1 MFAHN
6 KRLQYTVRVSEPNPA
21 LANLMLEQF
30 GGPQGELAA
39 AMRYFTQA
47 VSEDDPGRKDML
59 FDIATEELS
68 HLEVIGHI
76 VAMLNK
82 GAKGRLAEAV
92 DSEAEMFKAITG
104 PGNDSHITQ
113 VLYGGGTPLI
123 NSAGVPW
130 TAAYIDSITEPT
142 ADLRSNI
149 AAEARAKIVYERLIA
164 LTDDPGVKEALGFL
178 MTREVAHQKSFEKA
192 LYAIEPNFPPG
203 KMPAD
208 PRFASVYFNMS
219 QGPGEMRGPWNQGA
233 DWDFVTDREKQQAV
247 DGGSGEAE
255 VALPS
260 GDIDILKQMAMRTMS
275 DPMST
280 PRTGAELGM
289 SMQSDSGATMAGSSG
304 NSMGQAVTANKG
316 GPLDDTGLTHPVDK
330 GVAKSM
336 KAMKPNKK

>member
-6 KRLQYTVRVSEPNPA
+6 KRLQYTVRVAGPKPG

-92 DSEAEMFKAITG
+92 DTEAEMYRSITG
-104 PGNDSHITQ
+104 AGNDSHITQ
-113 VLYGGGTPLI
+113 VLYGAGTPLT

-164 LTDDPGVKEALGFL
+164 CTDDPGVKEALGFL

-192 LYAIEPNFPPG
+192 LYSMESNFPPG

-208 PRFASVYFNMS
+208 PRFSSVYFNMS
-219 QGPGEMRGPWNQGA
+219 QGPGEMRGPWNQGEK
-233 DWDFVTDREKQQAV
+233 WDFVTDREKQMGV

-255 VALPS
+255 VKLPAE
-260 GDIDILKQMAMRTMS
+260 DVEVLKQMQMRTLS
-275 DPMST
+275 DPSKDPT
-280 PRTGAELGM
+280 TGAELGLDPA
-289 SMQSDSGATMAGSSG
+289 SPKGAS
-304 NSMGQAVTANKG
+304 AVT
-316 GPLDDTGLTHPVDK
+316 
-330 GVAKSM
+330 
-336 KAMKPNKK
+336 KP

>member
-6 KRLQYTVRVSEPNPA
+6 KRLQYTVRVSGPNPG

-47 VSEDDPGRKDML
+47 VAEDDPGRKDML

-82 GAKGRLAEAV
+82 GAKGRLAEAAEE
-92 DSEAEMFKAITG
+92 EAEMYKSITG
-104 PGNDSHITQ
+104 AGNDSHITQ
-113 VLYGGGTPLI
+113 VLYGAGAPLT

-149 AAEARAKIVYERLIA
+149 AAEARAKIVYERLIG

-178 MTREVAHQKSFEKA
+178 MTREVAHLKSFEKA
-192 LYAIEPNFPPG
+192 LYSMEPNFPPG
-203 KMPAD
+203 KMPVVPA
-208 PRFASVYFNMS
+208 FASVYYNMS
-219 QGPGEMRGPWNQGA
+219 QGDGEMRGSWNQGA
-233 DWDFVTDREKQQAV
+233 DWDFISDREKQMAV
-247 DGGSGEAE
+247 DGGSGQAE
-255 VALPS
+255 VALPNE
-260 GDIDILKQMAMRTMS
+260 DIDILQQMAARTIS
-275 DPMST
+275 NPAAT

-289 SMQSDSGATMAGSSG
+289 LQSASGGTIANAGDESK
-304 NSMGQAVTANKG
+304 GQATVASMG
-316 GPLDDTGLTHPVDK
+316 GPLDDTGVGNPM
-330 GVAKSM
+330 GSG
-336 KAMKPNKK
+336 KPLK